1 MSYLT
6 LNFFSSALNHR
17 TEIKA
22 VLPEYP
28 AQRIS
33 SVDRQ
38 TAYDKSLT
46 FPVVYLLHGFTGDHS
61 DWFSMVPIERYAQ
74 EYGFA
79 VVMPHGYN
87 SWYLNEPR
95 GAHVEDFLFDE
106 LPAAME
112 AMLPVSDKP
121 GERFIAGL
129 SMGGMGAVHTAL
141 CHPDSFRAIA
151 SASAVLSYQRLFD
164 QYQNGTED
172 DLRMLET
179 LAYASRERTIP
190 DMDELYLKRKAE
202 GARIPPHLCL
212 FGEQDEMYEAQYL
225 WFQQF
230 AREHGLPVS
239 FASWEGKHDFL
250 FWDPAVQRMF
260 AWFKQQM
267 ET

>member
-6 LNFFSSALNHR
+6 LNFFASTLNFR
-17 TEIKA
+17 TEVKV

-112 AMLPVSDKP
+112 AMLPVSAKCL
-121 GERFIAGL
+121 L
-129 SMGGMGAVHTAL
+129 SDTPLPEDEAL
-141 CHPDSFRAIA
+141 LEHLL
-151 SASAVLSYQRLFD
+151 LSREDQRLIKKCNMFVIE
-164 QYQNGTED
+164 Q
-172 DLRMLET
+172 ML
-179 LAYASRERTIP
+179 
-190 DMDELYLKRKAE
+190 
-202 GARIPPHLCL
+202 
-212 FGEQDEMYEAQYL
+212 
-225 WFQQF
+225 
-230 AREHGLPVS
+230 
-239 FASWEGKHDFL
+239 
-250 FWDPAVQRMF
+250 
-260 AWFKQQM
+260 
-267 ET
+267 